1 MRQFA
6 HLTYAACLSIF
17 FAGSAAAVDGVIE
30 INETSVT
37 TGSITPGDLPGY
49 PATLTEPG
57 SYRLTSNL
65 NLRDSSETGIL
76 VAADDVTIDLNGF
89 GIIGPARCTAYK
101 EEISC
106 VGSGDGSA
114 IHAEDD
120 RSMAVRTT
128 VRNGFVRG
136 AGHSGIRLNAE
147 SAVDFVTVSDNAQGG
162 IEIADDSLV
171 IRSRIVR
178 NGGDGIRGIGPRVAI
193 ADNVITQS
201 AGRSVDNTAE
211 LSGNLCDDQD
221 CTEKRSFYLTSA
233 EFEGDTPIAACDPG
247 FHFANFFEILDP
259 SKLVYDTRR
268 GLVEHD
274 SGSGPPS
281 GNANRGWVRTGG
293 RDIGG
298 NVDVV
303 GYSQCNRWA
312 DNTANEFGSA
322 AYLAMN
328 ATGDDWPWTLETFP
342 CSFDLNVWCIED
354 H

>member
-1 MRQFA
+1 MRRLA
-6 HLTYAACLSIF
+6 SLIAAAPLFIS

-37 TGSITPGDLPGY
+37 SGGITPGDLPGY
-49 PATLTEPG
+49 PATLTQPG
-57 SYRLTSNL
+57 SYRLTGNL
-65 NLRDSSETGIL
+65 ELRSSGTTGIL

-89 GIIGPARCTAYK
+89 GIVGTARCTSYK
-101 EEISC
+101 DEVSC
-106 VGSGDGSA
+106 VGDGLGSA
-114 IHAEDD
+114 IYAQDD
-120 RSMAVRTT
+120 RSVAVRTT

-147 SAVDFVTVSDNAQGG
+147 SAVDFVTVTDNAQGG

-171 IRSRIVR
+171 TRSRIVR

-201 AGRSVDNTAE
+201 EGMSVDNTAE

-221 CTEKRSFYLTSA
+221 CTEKRSFYLTAA
-233 EFEGDTPIAACDPG
+233 EFYGDQPIAACDPG
-247 FHFANFFEILDP
+247 FHFANFFEISDP

-274 SGSGPPS
+274 SGSGPPT
-281 GNANRGWVRTGG
+281 GNPNRGWVRTGS
-293 RDIGG
+293 RNIGG
-298 NVDVV
+298 NVNVV
-303 GYSQCNRWA
+303 GYSQCSRWS
-312 DNTANEFGSA
+312 DNTPNEFGST
-322 AYLAMN
+322 AYLGMN
-328 ATGDDWPWTLETFP
+328 ATGDEWPWTLETFP
-342 CSFDLNVWCIED
+342 CSYDINVWCVED